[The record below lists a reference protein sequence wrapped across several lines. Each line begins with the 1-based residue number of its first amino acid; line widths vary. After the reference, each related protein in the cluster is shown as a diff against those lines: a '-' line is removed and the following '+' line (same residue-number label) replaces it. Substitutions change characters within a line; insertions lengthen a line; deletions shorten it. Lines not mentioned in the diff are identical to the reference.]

1 MIGIYEIISPSGRI
15 YIGQSVDV
23 YSRWEYYRRGH
34 CKYQPKLYYSF
45 NKYGWE
51 NHYKNIIEECS
62 IEHLDE
68 REIHWKQHY
77 IDQLGWGKVL
87 FCEIYDKGG
96 GNKSETTRQKMSLAH
111 KNKTKTPEHKN
122 NISLG
127 KKLFFLD
134 ENRSKYFRE
143 KVSKTHKGKKI
154 TETTKIKM
162 SKANKGKIISQET
175 RLKIGEK
182 QRGRKL
188 SEEAKLKIGKANK
201 GSIKPK
207 SKEACIKISNNLK
220 KPIVQYDLKG
230 KFIKEWD
237 SAKDAG
243 DALNVSSKDIKKPVS
258 K

>member
-1 MIGIYEIISPSGRI
+1 
-15 YIGQSVDV
+15 
-23 YSRWEYYRRGH
+23 
-34 CKYQPKLYYSF
+34 
-45 NKYGWE
+45 
-51 NHYKNIIEECS
+51 
-62 IEHLDE
+62 
-68 REIHWKQHY
+68 
-77 IDQLGWGKVL
+77 
-87 FCEIYDKGG
+87 
-96 GNKSETTRQKMSLAH
+96 
-111 KNKTKTPEHKN
+111 
-122 NISLG
+122 
-127 KKLFFLD
+127 
-134 ENRSKYFRE
+134 
-143 KVSKTHKGKKI
+143 
-154 TETTKIKM
+154 M

-243 DALNVSSKDIKKPVS
+243 DVLNVSSKDINTNCRGITKKS
-258 K
+258 HGFIWKYK